1 MNKKKKLDLVLIIYI
16 AISLMCLYGLLYPL
30 HWVIGN
36 YTLYDLFYDS
46 IIVGIFAIATTGF
59 VIFVKHNK

>member
-16 AISLMCLYGLLYPL
+16 AISIMCLYGLLYPL

-36 YTLYDLFYDS
+36 YSLYDS